1 MREKKISKE
10 LSSPKKIG
18 ANTPTANMH
27 LLSRRACN
35 LIGRSHVRI
44 GAHCSIRPSTHSVF
58 SAFSAFSVRQHHVAA
73 IVIGAGPAGIGAV
86 GNLME
91 HLPKNA
97 GKIAWIDP
105 EFRAGRLWG
114 YSDVPSNTAVR
125 LFLDYA
131 RAIKPL
137 REISEA
143 AQGDAVRAL
152 EALPQEQTCPLRYAA
167 SMLELLSDGLA
178 QQGSVERLQG
188 NASGLNWNSPASH
201 WEVRYSPEHS
211 AARKKL
217 TSPIV
222 VYCTGSSPATV
233 KIDLPESQQPPTIP
247 LVTALMPGALNQ
259 WLAQSQKHDF
269 TVGVIGASHSA
280 IIILMNLIQLA
291 QAEYPRLRVRWF
303 ARSPELKYAVPQDGW
318 ILYDNTGLKGLA
330 AEFARK
336 NLDGHKLETSEAG
349 KVVTR
354 VDCSGGAEAESAA
367 IADGALQCDAM
378 VHAVGF
384 NRNPFPGDGQ
394 VWQTFNH
401 STGTFTDS
409 ETGLPMLGVYGAGIA
424 FPEKIVDPAGNV
436 EYGVGFWKFMRFLK
450 RVTPDWVERVYG
462 KDK

>member
-1 MREKKISKE
+1 
-10 LSSPKKIG
+10 
-18 ANTPTANMH
+18 MH

-35 LIGRSHVRI
+35 LIWCSRT
-44 GAHCSIRPSTHSVF
+44 GAYSFSPSKPF
-58 SAFSAFSVRQHHVAA
+58 PLSALSARQHHVAA
-73 IVIGAGPAGIGAV
+73 IVVGAGPAGIGAV

-91 HLPKNA
+91 HLPKDA
-97 GKIAWIDP
+97 GKIAWIDR
-105 EFRAGRLWG
+105 EFRGGRLWE

-125 LFLDYA
+125 LFLEYA

-143 AQGDAVRAL
+143 PQADAVRVL

-167 SMLELLSDGLA
+167 SMLEQLTDGLGK
-178 QQGSVERLQG
+178 QGSVERLRG
-188 NASGLNWNSPASH
+188 NASGLRESFSPKQKTACNYIQLTSSACIQ
-201 WEVRYSPEHS
+201 YSPGGS
-211 AARKKL
+211 VPLKKV

-233 KIDLPESQQPPTIP
+233 KINLPRSQQPPTIP
-247 LVTALMPGALNQ
+247 LVTALMPRALNQ
-259 WLAQSQKHDF
+259 WLAQSQKSDF

-291 QAEYPRLRVRWF
+291 QTEYPRLRVRWF

-336 NLDGHKLETSEAG
+336 NLDGDRLNTSEAE

-354 VDCSGGAEAESAA
+354 VDCSGGDEAEEAA
-367 IADGALQCDAM
+367 IAEGALQCDAM

-384 NRNPFPGDGQ
+384 NRSPFLGDGQ
-394 VWQTFNH
+394 VWQTFDH
-401 STGTFTDS
+401 TTGTFTDLK
-409 ETGLPMLGVYGAGIA
+409 TGLPMLGVYGAGIA
-424 FPEKIVDPAGNV
+424 FPEKVVDPAGNV
-436 EYGVGFWKFMRFLK
+436 EYAVGFWKFMRFLK
-450 RVTPDWVERVYG
+450 RVTPDWVE
-462 KDK
+462 